1 MWRQQK
7 VASTYVII
15 RVTSDSAER
24 FLNMCRHK
32 GIVFWDIV
40 RNEEGFEGKI
50 TRNDFFQLKEICRKT
65 KSRVQ
70 IIERKGLRFLL
81 FKYRRHYSFLAGI
94 LLSCILL
101 YGCSLFVWDVSFT
114 GNSEYTDSL
123 LVKYL
128 TAIGIRAGIPIR
140 EIDCNLIERSLRTE
154 YDDITWVS
162 AEISGTRLIVHIKE
176 NDGAREIAQEFADE
190 RDIVATESGTVTS
203 IITRKGTPL
212 VKPGDTVEKGQILV
226 SGVVAV
232 HNDGGE
238 IVGKI
243 YTSADADIAVSTVLT
258 YEDRL
263 EITHDI
269 KSYTGREKKK
279 HILNVLGKDV
289 EWGFS
294 FGKYQN
300 ADVVTETSVVKLT
313 DNFCLPF
320 KIGSKVY
327 MEYEVKTVDYTQ
339 EEAASVLNTRLNRY
353 LNNLLQNHA
362 VISENRINLDTDSTA
377 FIMKGQLTV
386 SMPAYSY
393 APVTDNIVIQGQ
405 DEPAQGE

>member
-50 TRNDFFQLKEICRKT
+50 TRTDFLQLKEVCRKT
-65 KSRVQ
+65 GSRVS
-70 IIERKGLRFLL
+70 IIKRKGLRFLL
-81 FKYRRHYSFLAGI
+81 FQYRKHYSFLAGI

-101 YGCSLFVWDVSFT
+101 YGCSLFVWDISFT

-123 LVKYL
+123 LIKYL
-128 TAIGIRAGIPIR
+128 TAIGVRAGIPIQ
-140 EIDCNLIERSLRTE
+140 EIDCNLIERALRTE

-176 NDGAREIAQEFADE
+176 NDGAKEILQEYADE
-190 RDIVATESGTVTS
+190 RDIVATESGTVRS
-203 IITRKGTPL
+203 IVTRKGTPL

-232 HNDGGE
+232 HNDAGE

-243 YTSADADIAVSTVLT
+243 YASADADISINTVLP

-263 EITHDI
+263 AITHDT
-269 KSYTGREKKK
+269 KQYTGKEKKK
-279 HILNVLGKDV
+279 HILSFMGKDI

-294 FGKYQN
+294 FGRYKS
-300 ADVVTETSVVKLT
+300 ADVVTETAVVRLT

-327 MEYEVKTVDYTQ
+327 MEYEMQTSDYTQ
-339 EEAASVLNTRLNRY
+339 EEAAAVLNTRLNRY
-353 LNNLLQNHA
+353 LNDLLRNQ
-362 VISENRINLDTDSTA
+362 VTIVENRVDLETDGTA
-377 FIMKGQLTV
+377 YIMKGQLTV
-386 SMPAYSY
+386 DMPAYEY
-393 APVTDNIVIQGQ
+393 APVTDDIAVQGQ
-405 DEPAQGE
+405 EDPVQNE